1 MSKVSCL
8 KAVAAVSI
16 YGLLTS
22 GHHAL
27 IRHGGFVFKE
37 NFMNNR
43 DKKEIGF
50 AELAGIIDE
59 TKPPAD
65 SEEWNIP
72 ASEELAKKAGNIKN
86 YQTIH

>member
-1 MSKVSCL
+1 
-8 KAVAAVSI
+8 
-16 YGLLTS
+16 
-22 GHHAL
+22 
-27 IRHGGFVFKE
+27 
-37 NFMNNR
+37 MNNR